1 MAYSDFSLKKVKQDF
16 NLTILE
22 QHFLPQ
28 IDPVVPSPLLTEWLE
43 TNLPLAVALGTE
55 KARSELVICP
65 VLVEIKRL
73 LKQQISLFS
82 GNDFTVDAAVGLSGV
97 CDFLL
102 SRSPQQLFV
111 EAPAIVVVEAKKED
125 LNPGLG
131 QCAAEM
137 IAAQRFNEQ
146 NNSRVPVI
154 YGTVTSG
161 SQWRFLKLESQV
173 LTIDLTD
180 YPLPPVGVLLGI
192 LLWMVQEG

>member
-22 QHFLPQ
+22 QHFLPK
-28 IDPVVPSPLLTEWLE
+28 IDPVGPSPLLTEWLE

-65 VLVEIKRL
+65 VLVEVKRL

-180 YPLPPVGVLLGI
+180 YPLPPVGALLGI
-192 LLWMVQEG
+192 LLWMVQDG

>member
-22 QHFLPQ
+22 QHFLPK
-28 IDPVVPSPLLTEWLE
+28 IDPVVPGALLTEWLE

-65 VLVEIKRL
+65 VLVEVKRL

-173 LTIDLTD
+173 LTIDLTELSLT
-180 YPLPPVGVLLGI
+180 PG
-192 LLWMVQEG
+192 